1 MGALLLYILKSTI
14 CLILFYLGFK
24 ALLSNDT
31 FFRFNRWVLL
41 GGIGICM
48 LLPVIKIQTSEPLLI
63 QQPIIH
69 LEKMI
74 AGEETV
80 AIHLP
85 DNNSG
90 VDITPVTGP
99 ARMIDWGQIIALL
112 YWAGVVFCLM
122 TTLLS
127 FRKMFVLIR
136 SGRKLQQGRY
146 TLIIVPSCV
155 SPFSWGRYIILSE
168 EDYEKYP
175 DEILTHEMM
184 HLKSHH
190 SIDLLFMECI
200 LWLHWFNPAIWLLKR
215 ELKDIHEYQADK
227 GVLTLGI
234 DATKYQLL
242 LVKKAVGSSLYTLA
256 NSFNHSKIK
265 KRITMMLKG
274 KSNNWARLKL
284 LLLVPVGLI
293 VLNAF
298 ARPEVNRQLETLVQ
312 SKDKETPPEEQQD
325 MRRFFKM
332 ELEKYM
338 REKMG
343 ITTPSDEDKN
353 NFLEKET
360 NKQMLL
366 VNALGQIL
374 LNNKFTSYGDLP
386 EKLKH
391 IFETPSARAGKPVA
405 FYSMIDRG
413 VPSKAL
419 ANILSIVNRAFLKQQ
434 EKSGTSNV
442 PILFYEDNAHDKGQ
456 NGKKYWINPNY
467 VYFSFNGK
475 KLSIEEFILLKEQ
488 AVRGA
493 TNRSELN
500 DAKGEVI
507 EVIPYFKRKDGNV
520 VPNDAFY
527 FELAAKLDDSL
538 TMSSLDLHTEVQDDI
553 STDYPVLI
561 SYRTASFESGVYEAT
576 LSKKMEN
583 VKATAER
590 ISKGKEKVEELTVL
604 PANKDVPL
612 SYLEAVKQVLE
623 EKGLSC
629 VIKNKVPDGVK

>member
-41 GGIGICM
+41 VGIATCM
-48 LLPVIKIQTSEPLLI
+48 LLPAIKIQTSEPLLI

-80 AIHLP
+80 VTYLS
-85 DNNSG
+85 DNNPE
-90 VDITPVTGP
+90 VNMIPVVTP
-99 ARMIDWGQIIALL
+99 AKMIDWGQIIALL
-112 YWAGVVFCLM
+112 YWAGFIFCLM

-146 TLIIVPSCV
+146 TLILVPSCV

-168 EDYEKYP
+168 EDYEKHP

-227 GVLTLGI
+227 GVLTQGV

-242 LVKKAVGSSLYTLA
+242 LVKKAVGSSLYTIA

-325 MRRFFKM
+325 MKSFFKT
-332 ELEKYM
+332 ELDSYM
-338 REKMG
+338 KKVEPQ
-343 ITTPSDEDKN
+343 TAFEPDEIIAFMKKN
-353 NFLEKET
+353 TEPKDLFI
-360 NKQMLL
+360 
-366 VNALGQIL
+366 NAKGDVL
-374 LNNKFTSYGDLP
+374 LNNDFANYKEKEQFLGKLQDLFEKSKKPVSFYFLIDINTPEEATEAVLHLVKEAFDKRQKVVGADKAPFLLFEDARNNKNFPRKVSMAQSSKKGTVYIIQNKKVVGVINGDVADYKLP
-386 EKLKH
+386 DFSKDMVT
-391 IFETPSARAGKPVA
+391 IQPAGKDVSSSRLNSVKDMIEKNGFSCQINTSVFKNGDALPPPPPPPSPDAYVA
-405 FYSMIDRG
+405 FNY
-413 VPSKAL
+413 K
-419 ANILSIVNRAFLKQQ
+419 
-434 EKSGTSNV
+434 
-442 PILFYEDNAHDKGQ
+442 
-456 NGKKYWINPNY
+456 NG
-467 VYFSFNGK
+467 G
-475 KLSIEEFILLKEQ
+475 KEQ
-488 AVRGA
+488 GLIVYERYLKN
-493 TNRSELN
+493 TNEI
-500 DAKGEVI
+500 D
-507 EVIPYFKRKDGNV
+507 KRFNSIY
-520 VPNDAFY
+520 N
-527 FELAAKLDDSL
+527 
-538 TMSSLDLHTEVQDDI
+538 DDI
-553 STDYPVLI
+553 SSVTI
-561 SYRTASFESGVYEAT
+561 TVY
-576 LSKKMEN
+576 KK
-583 VKATAER
+583 A
-590 ISKGKEKVEELTVL
+590 
-604 PANKDVPL
+604 
-612 SYLEAVKQVLE
+612 
-623 EKGLSC
+623 
-629 VIKNKVPDGVK
+629 PDGMLDGVEKYLKDKIKYDVEYIVKRE

>member
-41 GGIGICM
+41 VGIATCM
-48 LLPVIKIQTSEPLLI
+48 LLPAIKIQTSEPLLI

-80 AIHLP
+80 VTYLS
-85 DNNSG
+85 DNNPE
-90 VDITPVTGP
+90 VDMIPVVTP
-99 ARMIDWGQIIALL
+99 AKMIDWGQIIALL
-112 YWAGVVFCLM
+112 YWAGFIFCLM

-146 TLIIVPSCV
+146 TLILVPSCV

-168 EDYEKYP
+168 EDYEKHP

-227 GVLTLGI
+227 GVLTQGV

-256 NSFNHSKIK
+256 NSFNHSKLK

-325 MRRFFKM
+325 MKSFFKT
-332 ELEKYM
+332 ELDSYM
-338 REKMG
+338 KKVE
-343 ITTPSDEDKN
+343 PQAAFEPDEIIAFMKKN
-353 NFLEKET
+353 TEPKDLFI
-360 NKQMLL
+360 
-366 VNALGQIL
+366 NAKGDVL
-374 LNNKFTSYGDLP
+374 LNNDFANYKEKEQFLGKLQDLF
-386 EKLKH
+386 EKSK
-391 IFETPSARAGKPVA
+391 KPV
-405 FYSMIDRG
+405 S
-413 VPSKAL
+413 
-419 ANILSIVNRAFLKQQ
+419 
-434 EKSGTSNV
+434 
-442 PILFYEDNAHDKGQ
+442 
-456 NGKKYWINPNY
+456 
-467 VYFSFNGK
+467 
-475 KLSIEEFILLKEQ
+475 
-488 AVRGA
+488 
-493 TNRSELN
+493 
-500 DAKGEVI
+500 
-507 EVIPYFKRKDGNV
+507 
-520 VPNDAFY
+520 FY
-527 FELAAKLDDSL
+527 FLIDINTPEEATEAVLHLVKEAFDKRQKVVGADKAPFLLFEDARNNKNFPGKGREKKQDVAYYTVDGKQVSPKAYEELKKNFKQIKPRKSDLVDIKGKVVEIHTYMKLEDGSTIPSPALYAEISEDDG
-538 TMSSLDLHTEVQDDI
+538 TA
-553 STDYPVLI
+553 YPVLI

-590 ISKGKEKVEELTVL
+590 ISKEKEKVEELTVL

-623 EKGLSC
+623 GKGLSC
-629 VIKNKVPDGVK
+629 TIKNKVPDGIK

>member
-41 GGIGICM
+41 VGIATCM
-48 LLPVIKIQTSEPLLI
+48 LLPAIKIQTSEPLLI

-74 AGEETV
+74 VGEETV
-80 AIHLP
+80 VTYLS
-85 DNNSG
+85 DNTPE
-90 VDITPVTGP
+90 VDRTPVVTP
-99 ARMIDWGQIIALL
+99 AKMIDWGQIIALL
-112 YWAGVVFCLM
+112 YWAGFIFCLL

-155 SPFSWGRYIILSE
+155 SPFSWGRYIIISE

-227 GVLTLGI
+227 GVLTQGV

-274 KSNNWARLKL
+274 KSNNWAQLKL

-298 ARPEVNRQLETLVQ
+298 ARPEINRQLETLVQ

-325 MRRFFKM
+325 MKSFFKT
-332 ELEKYM
+332 ELDSYM
-338 REKMG
+338 KKVEPQ
-343 ITTPSDEDKN
+343 TAFEPDEIIAFMKKN
-353 NFLEKET
+353 TEPKDLFI
-360 NKQMLL
+360 
-366 VNALGQIL
+366 NAKGDVL
-374 LNNKFTSYGDLP
+374 LNNDFANYKEKEQFLGKLQDLF
-386 EKLKH
+386 EKSK
-391 IFETPSARAGKPVA
+391 KPVSFYFLIDINTPEEATEAVLHLVKEA
-405 FYSMIDRG
+405 FDKRQKVVG
-413 VPSKAL
+413 ADKAP
-419 ANILSIVNRAFLKQQ
+419 FLLFEDARNNKNFPGKGQ
-434 EKSGTSNV
+434 EKKQDVAYYTVDGKQVS
-442 PILFYEDNAHDKGQ
+442 LKAYEELKKNFKQIKPRKSDLVDIKG
-456 NGKKYWINPNY
+456 KVVEIHTYM
-467 VYFSFNGK
+467 
-475 KLSIEEFILLKEQ
+475 KLEDGSTIPSPALYAEI
-488 AVRGA
+488 
-493 TNRSELN
+493 SE
-500 DAKGEVI
+500 
-507 EVIPYFKRKDGNV
+507 
-520 VPNDAFY
+520 
-527 FELAAKLDDSL
+527 DDS
-538 TMSSLDLHTEVQDDI
+538 TA
-553 STDYPVLI
+553 YPVLI

-623 EKGLSC
+623 GKGLSC
-629 VIKNKVPDGVK
+629 TIKNKVPDGIK

>member
-41 GGIGICM
+41 VGIATCI
-48 LLPVIKIQTSEPLLI
+48 LLPAIKIQTSEPLLI

-80 AIHLP
+80 VTYLS
-85 DNNSG
+85 DNTPE
-90 VDITPVTGP
+90 VDRTPVVTP
-99 ARMIDWGQIIALL
+99 AKMIDWGQIIALL
-112 YWAGVVFCLM
+112 YWVGFIFCLM

-146 TLIIVPSCV
+146 TLILVPSCV

-227 GVLTLGI
+227 GVLTQGV

-325 MRRFFKM
+325 IKSFFKT
-332 ELEKYM
+332 ELDSYM
-338 REKMG
+338 KKVEPQ
-343 ITTPSDEDKN
+343 TAFEPDEIIAFMKKN
-353 NFLEKET
+353 TEPKDLFI
-360 NKQMLL
+360 
-366 VNALGQIL
+366 NAKGDVL
-374 LNNKFTSYGDLP
+374 LNNDFANYKEKEQFLGKLQDLFEKSKKPVSFYFLIDINTPEEATEAVLHLVKEAFDKRQKVVGADKAPFLLFEDARNNKNFPGKVSMAQSSKKGTVYIIQNKKVVGVINGDVADYKLP
-386 EKLKH
+386 DFSKDMVT
-391 IFETPSARAGKPVA
+391 IQPAGKDVSSSRLNSVKDMIEKNGFSCQINTSVFKNGDALPPPPPPSPDAYVA
-405 FYSMIDRG
+405 FNY
-413 VPSKAL
+413 K
-419 ANILSIVNRAFLKQQ
+419 
-434 EKSGTSNV
+434 
-442 PILFYEDNAHDKGQ
+442 
-456 NGKKYWINPNY
+456 NG
-467 VYFSFNGK
+467 G
-475 KLSIEEFILLKEQ
+475 KEQ
-488 AVRGA
+488 GLIVYERYLKN
-493 TNRSELN
+493 TNEI
-500 DAKGEVI
+500 D
-507 EVIPYFKRKDGNV
+507 KRFNSIY
-520 VPNDAFY
+520 N
-527 FELAAKLDDSL
+527 
-538 TMSSLDLHTEVQDDI
+538 DDI
-553 STDYPVLI
+553 SSVTI
-561 SYRTASFESGVYEAT
+561 TVY
-576 LSKKMEN
+576 KK
-583 VKATAER
+583 A
-590 ISKGKEKVEELTVL
+590 
-604 PANKDVPL
+604 
-612 SYLEAVKQVLE
+612 
-623 EKGLSC
+623 
-629 VIKNKVPDGVK
+629 PDGMLDGVEKYLKDKIKYDVEYIVKRE

>member
-41 GGIGICM
+41 VGIATCM
-48 LLPVIKIQTSEPLLI
+48 LLPAIKIQTSEPLLI

-80 AIHLP
+80 VTYLS
-85 DNNSG
+85 DNNPE
-90 VDITPVTGP
+90 VDMTPVVTP
-99 ARMIDWGQIIALL
+99 AKMIDWGQIIALL
-112 YWAGVVFCLM
+112 YWAGFIFCLM

-127 FRKMFVLIR
+127 FRKMFVLIW

-146 TLIIVPSCV
+146 TLILVPSCV

-168 EDYEKYP
+168 EDYEKHP

-184 HLKSHH
+184 HLKSNH

-227 GVLTLGI
+227 GVLTQGV

-256 NSFNHSKIK
+256 NSFNRSKIK

-325 MRRFFKM
+325 MKSFFKT
-332 ELEKYM
+332 ELDSYM
-338 REKMG
+338 KKVEPQ
-343 ITTPSDEDKN
+343 TAFEPDEIIAFMKKN
-353 NFLEKET
+353 TEPKDLFI
-360 NKQMLL
+360 
-366 VNALGQIL
+366 NAKGDVL
-374 LNNKFTSYGDLP
+374 LNNDFANYKEKEQFLGKLQDLF
-386 EKLKH
+386 EKSK
-391 IFETPSARAGKPVA
+391 KPV
-405 FYSMIDRG
+405 S
-413 VPSKAL
+413 
-419 ANILSIVNRAFLKQQ
+419 
-434 EKSGTSNV
+434 
-442 PILFYEDNAHDKGQ
+442 
-456 NGKKYWINPNY
+456 
-467 VYFSFNGK
+467 
-475 KLSIEEFILLKEQ
+475 
-488 AVRGA
+488 
-493 TNRSELN
+493 
-500 DAKGEVI
+500 
-507 EVIPYFKRKDGNV
+507 
-520 VPNDAFY
+520 FY
-527 FELAAKLDDSL
+527 FLIDINTPEEATEAVLHLVKEAFDKRQKVVGADKAPFLLFEDARNNKNFPGKGREKKQDVAYYTVDGKQVSPKAYEELKKNFKQIKPRKSDLVDIKGKVVEIHTYMKLEDGSTIPSPALYAEISEDDG
-538 TMSSLDLHTEVQDDI
+538 TA
-553 STDYPVLI
+553 YPVLI

-590 ISKGKEKVEELTVL
+590 ISKEKEKVEVLTVL

-623 EKGLSC
+623 GKGLSC
-629 VIKNKVPDGVK
+629 TIKNKVPDGIK

>member
-41 GGIGICM
+41 VGIATCM
-48 LLPVIKIQTSEPLLI
+48 LLPAIKIQTSEPLLI

-80 AIHLP
+80 VTYLS
-85 DNNSG
+85 DNNPE
-90 VDITPVTGP
+90 VDMIPVVTP
-99 ARMIDWGQIIALL
+99 AKMIDWGQIIALL
-112 YWAGVVFCLM
+112 YWAGFIFCLM

-136 SGRKLQQGRY
+136 SGRKLQQGR
-146 TLIIVPSCV
+146 LVPSCV

-168 EDYEKYP
+168 EDYEKHP

-227 GVLTLGI
+227 GVLTQGV

-325 MRRFFKM
+325 MKSFFKT
-332 ELEKYM
+332 ELDSYM
-338 REKMG
+338 KKVEPQ
-343 ITTPSDEDKN
+343 TAFEPDEIIAFMKKN
-353 NFLEKET
+353 TEPKDLFI
-360 NKQMLL
+360 
-366 VNALGQIL
+366 NAKGDVL
-374 LNNKFTSYGDLP
+374 LNNDFANYKEKEQFLGKLQDLF
-386 EKLKH
+386 EKSK
-391 IFETPSARAGKPVA
+391 KPV
-405 FYSMIDRG
+405 S
-413 VPSKAL
+413 
-419 ANILSIVNRAFLKQQ
+419 
-434 EKSGTSNV
+434 
-442 PILFYEDNAHDKGQ
+442 
-456 NGKKYWINPNY
+456 
-467 VYFSFNGK
+467 
-475 KLSIEEFILLKEQ
+475 
-488 AVRGA
+488 
-493 TNRSELN
+493 
-500 DAKGEVI
+500 
-507 EVIPYFKRKDGNV
+507 
-520 VPNDAFY
+520 FY
-527 FELAAKLDDSL
+527 FLIDINTPEEATEAVLHLVKEAFDKRQKVVGADKAPFLLFEDARNNKNFPGKGREKKQDVAYYTVDGKQVSPKAYEELKKNFKQIKPRKSDLVDIKGKVVEIHTYMKLEDGSTIPSPALYAEISEDDG
-538 TMSSLDLHTEVQDDI
+538 TA
-553 STDYPVLI
+553 YPVLI

-590 ISKGKEKVEELTVL
+590 ISKEKEKVEELTVL

-623 EKGLSC
+623 GKGLSC
-629 VIKNKVPDGVK
+629 TIKNKVPDGIK

>member
-41 GGIGICM
+41 VGIATCM
-48 LLPVIKIQTSEPLLI
+48 LLPAIKIQTSEPLLI

-80 AIHLP
+80 VTYLS
-85 DNNSG
+85 DNNPE
-90 VDITPVTGP
+90 VDMIPVVTP
-99 ARMIDWGQIIALL
+99 AKMIDWGQIIALL
-112 YWAGVVFCLM
+112 YWAGFIFCLM

-146 TLIIVPSCV
+146 TLILVPSCV

-168 EDYEKYP
+168 EDYEKHP

-227 GVLTLGI
+227 GVLTQGV

-325 MRRFFKM
+325 MKSFFKM
-332 ELEKYM
+332 ELDSYM
-338 REKMG
+338 KKVEPQTRFE
-343 ITTPSDEDKN
+343 PDEIIAFMKKN
-353 NFLEKET
+353 TEPKDLFI
-360 NKQMLL
+360 
-366 VNALGQIL
+366 NAKGDVL
-374 LNNKFTSYGDLP
+374 LNNDFANYKEKEQFLGKLQDLF
-386 EKLKH
+386 EKSK
-391 IFETPSARAGKPVA
+391 KPV
-405 FYSMIDRG
+405 S
-413 VPSKAL
+413 
-419 ANILSIVNRAFLKQQ
+419 
-434 EKSGTSNV
+434 
-442 PILFYEDNAHDKGQ
+442 
-456 NGKKYWINPNY
+456 
-467 VYFSFNGK
+467 
-475 KLSIEEFILLKEQ
+475 
-488 AVRGA
+488 
-493 TNRSELN
+493 
-500 DAKGEVI
+500 
-507 EVIPYFKRKDGNV
+507 
-520 VPNDAFY
+520 FY
-527 FELAAKLDDSL
+527 FLIDINTPEEATEAVLHLVKEAFDKRQKVVGADKAPFLLFEDARNNKNFPGKGREKKQDVAYYTVDGKQVSPKAYEELKKNFKQIKPRKSDLVDIKGKVVEIHTYMKLEDGSTIPSPALYAEISEDDG
-538 TMSSLDLHTEVQDDI
+538 TA
-553 STDYPVLI
+553 YPVLI

-590 ISKGKEKVEELTVL
+590 ISKEKEKVEELTVL

-623 EKGLSC
+623 GKGLSC
-629 VIKNKVPDGVK
+629 TIKNKVPDGIK

>member
-41 GGIGICM
+41 VGIATCI
-48 LLPVIKIQTSEPLLI
+48 LLPAIKIQTSEPLLI

-80 AIHLP
+80 VTYLS
-85 DNNSG
+85 DNTPE
-90 VDITPVTGP
+90 VDRTPVVTP
-99 ARMIDWGQIIALL
+99 AKMIDWGQIIALL
-112 YWAGVVFCLM
+112 YWVGFIFCLM

-146 TLIIVPSCV
+146 TLILVPSCV

-227 GVLTLGI
+227 GVLTQGV

-325 MRRFFKM
+325 MKSFFKT
-332 ELEKYM
+332 ELDSYM
-338 REKMG
+338 KKVEPQ
-343 ITTPSDEDKN
+343 TAFEPDEIIAFMKKN
-353 NFLEKET
+353 TEPKDLFI
-360 NKQMLL
+360 
-366 VNALGQIL
+366 NAKGDVL
-374 LNNKFTSYGDLP
+374 LNNDFANYKEKEQFLGKLQDLFEKSKKPVSFYFLIDINTPEEATEAVLHLVKEAFDKRQKVVGADKAPFLLFEDARNNKNFPGKVSMAQSSKKGTVYIIQNKKVVGVINGDVADYKLP
-386 EKLKH
+386 DFSKDMVT
-391 IFETPSARAGKPVA
+391 IQPAGKDVSSSRLNSVKDMIEKNGFSCQINTSVFKNGDALPPPPPPSPDAYVA
-405 FYSMIDRG
+405 FNY
-413 VPSKAL
+413 K
-419 ANILSIVNRAFLKQQ
+419 
-434 EKSGTSNV
+434 
-442 PILFYEDNAHDKGQ
+442 
-456 NGKKYWINPNY
+456 NG
-467 VYFSFNGK
+467 G
-475 KLSIEEFILLKEQ
+475 KEQ
-488 AVRGA
+488 GLIVYERYLKN
-493 TNRSELN
+493 TNEI
-500 DAKGEVI
+500 D
-507 EVIPYFKRKDGNV
+507 KRFNSIY
-520 VPNDAFY
+520 N
-527 FELAAKLDDSL
+527 
-538 TMSSLDLHTEVQDDI
+538 DDI
-553 STDYPVLI
+553 SSVTI
-561 SYRTASFESGVYEAT
+561 TVY
-576 LSKKMEN
+576 KK
-583 VKATAER
+583 A
-590 ISKGKEKVEELTVL
+590 
-604 PANKDVPL
+604 
-612 SYLEAVKQVLE
+612 
-623 EKGLSC
+623 
-629 VIKNKVPDGVK
+629 PDGMLDGVEKYLKDKIKYDVEYIVKRE

>member
-41 GGIGICM
+41 VGIATCM
-48 LLPVIKIQTSEPLLI
+48 LLPAIKIQTSEPLLI

-80 AIHLP
+80 VTYLS
-85 DNNSG
+85 DNNPE
-90 VDITPVTGP
+90 VNMIPVVTP
-99 ARMIDWGQIIALL
+99 AKMIDWGQIIALL
-112 YWAGVVFCLM
+112 YWAGFIFCLM

-146 TLIIVPSCV
+146 TLILVPSCV

-168 EDYEKYP
+168 EDYEKHP

-227 GVLTLGI
+227 GVLTQGV

-325 MRRFFKM
+325 MKSFFKT
-332 ELEKYM
+332 ELDSYM
-338 REKMG
+338 KKVEPQ
-343 ITTPSDEDKN
+343 TAFEPDEIIAFMKKN
-353 NFLEKET
+353 TEPKDLFI
-360 NKQMLL
+360 
-366 VNALGQIL
+366 NAKGDVL
-374 LNNKFTSYGDLP
+374 LNNDFANYKEKEQFLGKLQDLFEKSKKPVSFYFLIDINTPEEATEAVLHLVKEAFDKRQKVVGADKAPFLLFEDARNNKNFPRKVSMAQSSKKGTVYIIQNKKVVGVINGDVADYKLP
-386 EKLKH
+386 DFSKDMVT
-391 IFETPSARAGKPVA
+391 IQPAGKDV
-405 FYSMIDRG
+405 SSSRLNSVKDMI
-413 VPSKAL
+413 
-419 ANILSIVNRAFLKQQ
+419 
-434 EKSGTSNV
+434 EKNGFSCQINTSV
-442 PILFYEDNAHDKGQ
+442 CLCRFQ
-456 NGKKYWINPNY
+456 
-467 VYFSFNGK
+467 
-475 KLSIEEFILLKEQ
+475 L
-488 AVRGA
+488 
-493 TNRSELN
+493 
-500 DAKGEVI
+500 
-507 EVIPYFKRKDGNV
+507 
-520 VPNDAFY
+520 
-527 FELAAKLDDSL
+527 
-538 TMSSLDLHTEVQDDI
+538 
-553 STDYPVLI
+553 
-561 SYRTASFESGVYEAT
+561 
-576 LSKKMEN
+576 
-583 VKATAER
+583 
-590 ISKGKEKVEELTVL
+590 
-604 PANKDVPL
+604 
-612 SYLEAVKQVLE
+612 
-623 EKGLSC
+623 
-629 VIKNKVPDGVK
+629 

>member
-41 GGIGICM
+41 VGIATCM
-48 LLPVIKIQTSEPLLI
+48 LLPAIKIQTSEPLLI

-80 AIHLP
+80 VTYLS
-85 DNNSG
+85 DNNPE
-90 VDITPVTGP
+90 VDRTPVATP
-99 ARMIDWGQIIALL
+99 AKMIDWGQIIALL
-112 YWAGVVFCLM
+112 YWAGFIFCLM

-146 TLIIVPSCV
+146 TLILVPSCV

-227 GVLTLGI
+227 GVLTQGI

-325 MRRFFKM
+325 MKSFFKT
-332 ELEKYM
+332 ELDSYM
-338 REKMG
+338 KKVEPQ
-343 ITTPSDEDKN
+343 TAFEPDEIIAFMKKN
-353 NFLEKET
+353 TEPKDLFI
-360 NKQMLL
+360 
-366 VNALGQIL
+366 NAKGDVL
-374 LNNKFTSYGDLP
+374 LNNDFANYKEKEQFLGKLQDLFEKSKKPVSFYFLIDINTPEEATEAVLHLVKEAFDKRQKVVGADKAPFLLFEDARNNKNFPRKVSMAQSSKKGTVYIIQNKKVVGVINGDVADYKLP
-386 EKLKH
+386 DFSKDMVT
-391 IFETPSARAGKPVA
+391 IQPAGKDV
-405 FYSMIDRG
+405 SSSRLNSVKDMIEKNGFSCQINTSVFKNGD
-413 VPSKAL
+413 AL
-419 ANILSIVNRAFLKQQ
+419 PPPPPPAPDVYVTFNYK
-434 EKSGTSNV
+434 
-442 PILFYEDNAHDKGQ
+442 
-456 NGKKYWINPNY
+456 NGKKEQGLI
-467 VYFSFNGK
+467 VYERYLKNTNEIDKRFN
-475 KLSIEEFILLKEQ
+475 SIY
-488 AVRGA
+488 
-493 TNRSELN
+493 N
-500 DAKGEVI
+500 
-507 EVIPYFKRKDGNV
+507 
-520 VPNDAFY
+520 
-527 FELAAKLDDSL
+527 
-538 TMSSLDLHTEVQDDI
+538 DDI
-553 STDYPVLI
+553 SSVTI
-561 SYRTASFESGVYEAT
+561 TIQ
-576 LSKKMEN
+576 KKAPGDMLER
-583 VKATAER
+583 VEKYLKER
-590 ISKGKEKVEELTVL
+590 IKYDVEYIAKRE
-604 PANKDVPL
+604 
-612 SYLEAVKQVLE
+612 
-623 EKGLSC
+623 
-629 VIKNKVPDGVK
+629 

>member
-41 GGIGICM
+41 VGIATCM
-48 LLPVIKIQTSEPLLI
+48 LLPAIKIQTSEPLLI

-80 AIHLP
+80 VTYLS
-85 DNNSG
+85 DNNPE
-90 VDITPVTGP
+90 VNMIPVVTP
-99 ARMIDWGQIIALL
+99 AKMIDWGQIIALL
-112 YWAGVVFCLM
+112 YWAGFIFCLM

-146 TLIIVPSCV
+146 TLILVPSCV

-168 EDYEKYP
+168 EDYEKHP

-227 GVLTLGI
+227 GVLTQGV

-325 MRRFFKM
+325 MKSFFKT
-332 ELEKYM
+332 ELDSYM
-338 REKMG
+338 KKVEPQ
-343 ITTPSDEDKN
+343 TAFEPDEIIAFMKKN
-353 NFLEKET
+353 TEPKDLFI
-360 NKQMLL
+360 
-366 VNALGQIL
+366 NAKGDVL
-374 LNNKFTSYGDLP
+374 LNNDFANYKEKEQFLGKLQDLFEKSKKPVSFYFLIDINTPEEATEAVLHLVKEAFDKRQKVVGADKAPFLLFEDARNNKNFPRKVSMAQSSKKGTVYIIQNKKVVGVINGDVADYKLP
-386 EKLKH
+386 DFSKDMVT
-391 IFETPSARAGKPVA
+391 IQPAGKDVSSSRLNSVKDMIEENGFSCQINTSVFKNGDALPPPPPPPSPDAYVA
-405 FYSMIDRG
+405 FNY
-413 VPSKAL
+413 K
-419 ANILSIVNRAFLKQQ
+419 
-434 EKSGTSNV
+434 
-442 PILFYEDNAHDKGQ
+442 
-456 NGKKYWINPNY
+456 NG
-467 VYFSFNGK
+467 G
-475 KLSIEEFILLKEQ
+475 KEQ
-488 AVRGA
+488 GLIVYERYLKN
-493 TNRSELN
+493 TNEI
-500 DAKGEVI
+500 D
-507 EVIPYFKRKDGNV
+507 KRFNSIY
-520 VPNDAFY
+520 N
-527 FELAAKLDDSL
+527 
-538 TMSSLDLHTEVQDDI
+538 DDI
-553 STDYPVLI
+553 SSVTI
-561 SYRTASFESGVYEAT
+561 TVY
-576 LSKKMEN
+576 KK
-583 VKATAER
+583 A
-590 ISKGKEKVEELTVL
+590 
-604 PANKDVPL
+604 
-612 SYLEAVKQVLE
+612 
-623 EKGLSC
+623 
-629 VIKNKVPDGVK
+629 PDGMLDGVEKYLKDKIKYDVEYIVKRE

>member
-41 GGIGICM
+41 VGIATCM
-48 LLPVIKIQTSEPLLI
+48 LLPAIKIQTSEPLLI

-80 AIHLP
+80 VTYLS
-85 DNNSG
+85 DNNPE
-90 VDITPVTGP
+90 VNMIPVVTP
-99 ARMIDWGQIIALL
+99 AKMIDWGQIVALL
-112 YWAGVVFCLM
+112 YWAGFIFCLM

-146 TLIIVPSCV
+146 TLILVPSCV

-168 EDYEKYP
+168 EDYEKHP

-227 GVLTLGI
+227 GVLTQGV

-325 MRRFFKM
+325 MKSFFKT
-332 ELEKYM
+332 ELDSYM
-338 REKMG
+338 KKVEPQ
-343 ITTPSDEDKN
+343 TAFEPDEIIAFMKKN
-353 NFLEKET
+353 TEPKDLFI
-360 NKQMLL
+360 
-366 VNALGQIL
+366 NAKGDVL
-374 LNNKFTSYGDLP
+374 LNNDFANYKEKEQFLGKLQDLFEKSKKPVSFYFLIDINTPEEATEAVLHLVKEAFDKRQKVVGADKAPFLLFEDARNNKNFPRKVSMAQSSKKGTVYIIQNKKVVGVINGDVADYKLP
-386 EKLKH
+386 DFSKDMVT
-391 IFETPSARAGKPVA
+391 IQPAGKDVSSSRLNSVKDMIEKNGFSCQINTSVFKNGDALPPPPPPPSPDAYVA
-405 FYSMIDRG
+405 FNY
-413 VPSKAL
+413 K
-419 ANILSIVNRAFLKQQ
+419 
-434 EKSGTSNV
+434 
-442 PILFYEDNAHDKGQ
+442 
-456 NGKKYWINPNY
+456 NG
-467 VYFSFNGK
+467 G
-475 KLSIEEFILLKEQ
+475 KEQ
-488 AVRGA
+488 GLIVYERYLKN
-493 TNRSELN
+493 TNEI
-500 DAKGEVI
+500 D
-507 EVIPYFKRKDGNV
+507 KRFNSIY
-520 VPNDAFY
+520 N
-527 FELAAKLDDSL
+527 
-538 TMSSLDLHTEVQDDI
+538 DDI
-553 STDYPVLI
+553 SSVTI
-561 SYRTASFESGVYEAT
+561 TVY
-576 LSKKMEN
+576 KK
-583 VKATAER
+583 A
-590 ISKGKEKVEELTVL
+590 
-604 PANKDVPL
+604 
-612 SYLEAVKQVLE
+612 
-623 EKGLSC
+623 
-629 VIKNKVPDGVK
+629 PDGMLDGVEKYLKDKIKYDVEYIVKRE

>member
-1 MGALLLYILKSTI
+1 
-14 CLILFYLGFK
+14 
-24 ALLSNDT
+24 
-31 FFRFNRWVLL
+31 
-41 GGIGICM
+41 M
-48 LLPVIKIQTSEPLLI
+48 LLPAIKIQTSEPLLI

-80 AIHLP
+80 VTYLS
-85 DNNSG
+85 DNNPE
-90 VDITPVTGP
+90 VNMIPVVTP
-99 ARMIDWGQIIALL
+99 AKMIDWGQIIALL
-112 YWAGVVFCLM
+112 YWAGFIFCLM

-146 TLIIVPSCV
+146 TLILVPSCV

-168 EDYEKYP
+168 EDYEKHP

-227 GVLTLGI
+227 GVLTQGV

-325 MRRFFKM
+325 MKSFFKT
-332 ELEKYM
+332 ELESYIKKVDPQT
-338 REKMG
+338 RFE
-343 ITTPSDEDKN
+343 PDEIIAFMKKN
-353 NFLEKET
+353 TEPKDLFI
-360 NKQMLL
+360 
-366 VNALGQIL
+366 NAKGDVL
-374 LNNKFTSYGDLP
+374 LNNDFANYKEKEQFLGKLQDLFEKSKKPVSFYFLIDINTPEEATEAVLHLVKEAFDKRQKVVGADKAPFLLFEDARNNKNFPGKVSMAQSSKKGTVYIIQNKKVVGVINGDVADYKLP
-386 EKLKH
+386 DFSKDMVT
-391 IFETPSARAGKPVA
+391 IQPAGKDVSSSRLNSVKDMIEKNGFSCQINTSVFKNGDALPPPPPPPSPDAYVA
-405 FYSMIDRG
+405 FNY
-413 VPSKAL
+413 K
-419 ANILSIVNRAFLKQQ
+419 
-434 EKSGTSNV
+434 
-442 PILFYEDNAHDKGQ
+442 
-456 NGKKYWINPNY
+456 NG
-467 VYFSFNGK
+467 G
-475 KLSIEEFILLKEQ
+475 KEQ
-488 AVRGA
+488 GLIVYERYLKN
-493 TNRSELN
+493 TNEI
-500 DAKGEVI
+500 D
-507 EVIPYFKRKDGNV
+507 KRFNSIY
-520 VPNDAFY
+520 N
-527 FELAAKLDDSL
+527 
-538 TMSSLDLHTEVQDDI
+538 DDI
-553 STDYPVLI
+553 SSVTI
-561 SYRTASFESGVYEAT
+561 TVY
-576 LSKKMEN
+576 KK
-583 VKATAER
+583 A
-590 ISKGKEKVEELTVL
+590 
-604 PANKDVPL
+604 
-612 SYLEAVKQVLE
+612 
-623 EKGLSC
+623 
-629 VIKNKVPDGVK
+629 PDGMLDGVEKYLKDKIKYDVEYIVKRE

>member
-325 MRRFFKM
+325 MKSFFKT
-332 ELEKYM
+332 ELDSYM
-338 REKMG
+338 KKVEPQTRFE
-343 ITTPSDEDKN
+343 PDEIIAFMKKN
-353 NFLEKET
+353 TEPKDLFI
-360 NKQMLL
+360 
-366 VNALGQIL
+366 NAKGDVL
-374 LNNKFTSYGDLP
+374 LNNDFANYKEKEQFLTKLQDLF
-386 EKLKH
+386 EKSK
-391 IFETPSARAGKPVA
+391 KPVSFYFLIDINTPEEAIEAVLHLVKEA
-405 FYSMIDRG
+405 FDKRQKVVG
-413 VPSKAL
+413 VDKAP
-419 ANILSIVNRAFLKQQ
+419 FLLFEDARNNKNFPGKEQ
-434 EKSGTSNV
+434 EKKQDVAYYTVDGKQVSPKAYEELKKNFKQIKPRKSDLVDIKGKVVEIHTYMKLEDGSTI
-442 PILFYEDNAHDKGQ
+442 PSPALYAEILE
-456 NGKKYWINPNY
+456 
-467 VYFSFNGK
+467 
-475 KLSIEEFILLKEQ
+475 
-488 AVRGA
+488 
-493 TNRSELN
+493 
-500 DAKGEVI
+500 
-507 EVIPYFKRKDGNV
+507 
-520 VPNDAFY
+520 
-527 FELAAKLDDSL
+527 DDS
-538 TMSSLDLHTEVQDDI
+538 TA
-553 STDYPVLI
+553 YPVLI

>member
-41 GGIGICM
+41 VGIATCI
-48 LLPVIKIQTSEPLLI
+48 LLPAIKIQTSEPLLI

-80 AIHLP
+80 VTYLS
-85 DNNSG
+85 DNTPE
-90 VDITPVTGP
+90 VDRTPVVTP
-99 ARMIDWGQIIALL
+99 AKMIDWGQIIALL
-112 YWAGVVFCLM
+112 YWVGFIFCLM

-146 TLIIVPSCV
+146 TLILVPSCV

-168 EDYEKYP
+168 EDYEKHP

-227 GVLTLGI
+227 GVLTQGV

-325 MRRFFKM
+325 MKSFFKT
-332 ELEKYM
+332 ELDSYM
-338 REKMG
+338 KKVEPQ
-343 ITTPSDEDKN
+343 TAFEPDEIIAFMKKN
-353 NFLEKET
+353 TEPKDLFI
-360 NKQMLL
+360 
-366 VNALGQIL
+366 NAKGDVL
-374 LNNKFTSYGDLP
+374 LNNDFANYKEKEQFLGKLQDLFEKSKKPVSFYFLIDINTPEEATEAVLHLVKEAFDKRQKVVGADKAPFLLFEDARNNKNFPGKVNMAQSSKKGTVCIIQNKKVVGVINGDVADYKLP
-386 EKLKH
+386 DFSKDMVT
-391 IFETPSARAGKPVA
+391 IQPAGKDVSSSRLNSVKDMIEKNGFSCQINTSVFKNGDALPPPPPPSPDAYVA
-405 FYSMIDRG
+405 FNY
-413 VPSKAL
+413 K
-419 ANILSIVNRAFLKQQ
+419 
-434 EKSGTSNV
+434 
-442 PILFYEDNAHDKGQ
+442 
-456 NGKKYWINPNY
+456 NG
-467 VYFSFNGK
+467 G
-475 KLSIEEFILLKEQ
+475 KEQ
-488 AVRGA
+488 GLIVYERYLKN
-493 TNRSELN
+493 TNEI
-500 DAKGEVI
+500 D
-507 EVIPYFKRKDGNV
+507 KRFNSIY
-520 VPNDAFY
+520 N
-527 FELAAKLDDSL
+527 
-538 TMSSLDLHTEVQDDI
+538 DDI
-553 STDYPVLI
+553 SSVTI
-561 SYRTASFESGVYEAT
+561 TVY
-576 LSKKMEN
+576 KK
-583 VKATAER
+583 A
-590 ISKGKEKVEELTVL
+590 
-604 PANKDVPL
+604 
-612 SYLEAVKQVLE
+612 
-623 EKGLSC
+623 
-629 VIKNKVPDGVK
+629 PDGMLDGVEKYLKDKIKYDVEYIVKRE

>member
-41 GGIGICM
+41 VGIATCI
-48 LLPVIKIQTSEPLLI
+48 LLPAIKIQTSEPLLI

-80 AIHLP
+80 VTYLS
-85 DNNSG
+85 DNTPE
-90 VDITPVTGP
+90 VDRTPVVTP
-99 ARMIDWGQIIALL
+99 AKMIDWGQIIALL
-112 YWAGVVFCLM
+112 YWAGFIFCLM

-146 TLIIVPSCV
+146 TLILVPSCV

-168 EDYEKYP
+168 EDYEKHP

-227 GVLTLGI
+227 GVLTQGV

-325 MRRFFKM
+325 MKSFFKT
-332 ELEKYM
+332 ELESYIKKVDPQT
-338 REKMG
+338 RFE
-343 ITTPSDEDKN
+343 PDEIIAFMKKN
-353 NFLEKET
+353 TEPKDLFI
-360 NKQMLL
+360 
-366 VNALGQIL
+366 NAKGDVL
-374 LNNKFTSYGDLP
+374 LNNDFANYKEKEQFLTKLQDLFEKSKKPVSFYFLIDINTPEEATEAVLHLVKEAFDKRQKVVGADKAPFLLFEDARNNKNFPGKVSMAQSSKKGTVYIIQNKKVVGVINGDVADYKLP
-386 EKLKH
+386 DFSKDMVT
-391 IFETPSARAGKPVA
+391 IQPAGKDVSSSRLNSVKDMIEKNGFSCQINTSVFKNGDALPPPPPPSPDAYVA
-405 FYSMIDRG
+405 FNY
-413 VPSKAL
+413 K
-419 ANILSIVNRAFLKQQ
+419 
-434 EKSGTSNV
+434 
-442 PILFYEDNAHDKGQ
+442 
-456 NGKKYWINPNY
+456 NG
-467 VYFSFNGK
+467 G
-475 KLSIEEFILLKEQ
+475 KEQ
-488 AVRGA
+488 GLIVYERYLKN
-493 TNRSELN
+493 TNEI
-500 DAKGEVI
+500 D
-507 EVIPYFKRKDGNV
+507 KRFNSIY
-520 VPNDAFY
+520 N
-527 FELAAKLDDSL
+527 
-538 TMSSLDLHTEVQDDI
+538 DDI
-553 STDYPVLI
+553 SSVTI
-561 SYRTASFESGVYEAT
+561 TVY
-576 LSKKMEN
+576 KK
-583 VKATAER
+583 A
-590 ISKGKEKVEELTVL
+590 
-604 PANKDVPL
+604 
-612 SYLEAVKQVLE
+612 
-623 EKGLSC
+623 
-629 VIKNKVPDGVK
+629 PDGMLDGVEKYLKDKIKYDVEYIVKRE

>member
-41 GGIGICM
+41 VGIATCM
-48 LLPVIKIQTSEPLLI
+48 LLPAIKIQTSEPLLI

-80 AIHLP
+80 VTYLS
-85 DNNSG
+85 DNNPE
-90 VDITPVTGP
+90 VNMIPVVTP
-99 ARMIDWGQIIALL
+99 AKMIDWGQIIALL
-112 YWAGVVFCLM
+112 YWAGFIFCLM

-146 TLIIVPSCV
+146 TLILVPSCV

-227 GVLTLGI
+227 GVLTQGV

-298 ARPEVNRQLETLVQ
+298 ARPEVNRQLDTLVQ

-325 MRRFFKM
+325 MKSFFKT
-332 ELEKYM
+332 ELDSYM
-338 REKMG
+338 KKVEPQ
-343 ITTPSDEDKN
+343 TAFEPDEIIAFMKKN
-353 NFLEKET
+353 TEPKDLFI
-360 NKQMLL
+360 
-366 VNALGQIL
+366 NAKGDVL
-374 LNNKFTSYGDLP
+374 LNNDFANYKEKEQFLGKLQDLFEKSKKPVSFYFLIDINTPEEATEAVLHLVKEAFDKRQKVVGADKAPFLLFEDARNNKNFPGKVSMAQSSKKGTVCIIQNKKVVGVINGDVADYKLP
-386 EKLKH
+386 DFSKDMVT
-391 IFETPSARAGKPVA
+391 IQPAGKDVSSSRLNSVKDMIEKNGFSCQINTSVFKNGDALPPPPPPPSPDAYVA
-405 FYSMIDRG
+405 FNY
-413 VPSKAL
+413 K
-419 ANILSIVNRAFLKQQ
+419 
-434 EKSGTSNV
+434 
-442 PILFYEDNAHDKGQ
+442 
-456 NGKKYWINPNY
+456 NG
-467 VYFSFNGK
+467 G
-475 KLSIEEFILLKEQ
+475 KEQ
-488 AVRGA
+488 GLIVYERYLKN
-493 TNRSELN
+493 TNEI
-500 DAKGEVI
+500 D
-507 EVIPYFKRKDGNV
+507 KRFNSIY
-520 VPNDAFY
+520 N
-527 FELAAKLDDSL
+527 
-538 TMSSLDLHTEVQDDI
+538 DDI
-553 STDYPVLI
+553 SSVTI
-561 SYRTASFESGVYEAT
+561 TVY
-576 LSKKMEN
+576 KK
-583 VKATAER
+583 A
-590 ISKGKEKVEELTVL
+590 
-604 PANKDVPL
+604 
-612 SYLEAVKQVLE
+612 
-623 EKGLSC
+623 
-629 VIKNKVPDGVK
+629 PDGMLDGVEKYLKDKIKYDVEYIVKRE

>member
-41 GGIGICM
+41 VGIATCM
-48 LLPVIKIQTSEPLLI
+48 LLPAIKIQTSEPLLI

-80 AIHLP
+80 VTYLS
-85 DNNSG
+85 DNNPE
-90 VDITPVTGP
+90 VDMIPVVTP
-99 ARMIDWGQIIALL
+99 AKMIDWGQIIALL
-112 YWAGVVFCLM
+112 YWAGFIFCLM

-146 TLIIVPSCV
+146 TLILVPSCV

-168 EDYEKYP
+168 EDYEKHP

-227 GVLTLGI
+227 GVLTQGVN
-234 DATKYQLL
+234 ATKYQLL

-325 MRRFFKM
+325 MKSFFKT
-332 ELEKYM
+332 ELDSYM
-338 REKMG
+338 KKVEPQ
-343 ITTPSDEDKN
+343 TAFEPDEIIAFMKKN
-353 NFLEKET
+353 TEPKDLFI
-360 NKQMLL
+360 
-366 VNALGQIL
+366 NAKGDVL
-374 LNNKFTSYGDLP
+374 LNNDFANYKEKEQFLGKLQDLFEKSKKPVSFYFLIDINTPEEATEAVLHLVKEAFDKRQKVVGADKAPFLLFEDARNNKNFPRKVSMAQSSKKGTVYIIQNKKVVGVINGDVADYKLP
-386 EKLKH
+386 DFSKDMVT
-391 IFETPSARAGKPVA
+391 IQPAGKDVSSSRLNSVKDMIEKNGFSCQINTSVFKNGDALPPPPPPSPDAYVA
-405 FYSMIDRG
+405 FNY
-413 VPSKAL
+413 K
-419 ANILSIVNRAFLKQQ
+419 
-434 EKSGTSNV
+434 
-442 PILFYEDNAHDKGQ
+442 
-456 NGKKYWINPNY
+456 NG
-467 VYFSFNGK
+467 G
-475 KLSIEEFILLKEQ
+475 KEQ
-488 AVRGA
+488 GLIVYERYLKN
-493 TNRSELN
+493 TNEI
-500 DAKGEVI
+500 D
-507 EVIPYFKRKDGNV
+507 KRFNSIY
-520 VPNDAFY
+520 N
-527 FELAAKLDDSL
+527 
-538 TMSSLDLHTEVQDDI
+538 DDI
-553 STDYPVLI
+553 SSVTI
-561 SYRTASFESGVYEAT
+561 TVY
-576 LSKKMEN
+576 KK
-583 VKATAER
+583 A
-590 ISKGKEKVEELTVL
+590 
-604 PANKDVPL
+604 
-612 SYLEAVKQVLE
+612 
-623 EKGLSC
+623 
-629 VIKNKVPDGVK
+629 PDGMLDGVEKYLKDKIKYDVEYIVKRE

>member
-41 GGIGICM
+41 VGIATCM
-48 LLPVIKIQTSEPLLI
+48 LLPAIKIQTSEPLLI

-80 AIHLP
+80 VTYLS
-85 DNNSG
+85 DNNPE
-90 VDITPVTGP
+90 VDMIPVVTP
-99 ARMIDWGQIIALL
+99 AKMIDWGQIIALL
-112 YWAGVVFCLM
+112 YWAGFIFCLM

-146 TLIIVPSCV
+146 TLILVPSCV

-168 EDYEKYP
+168 EDYEKHP

-227 GVLTLGI
+227 GVLTQGV

-325 MRRFFKM
+325 MKSFFKT
-332 ELEKYM
+332 ELDSYM
-338 REKMG
+338 KKVEPQ
-343 ITTPSDEDKN
+343 TAFEPDEIIAFMKKN
-353 NFLEKET
+353 TEPKDLFI
-360 NKQMLL
+360 
-366 VNALGQIL
+366 NAKGDVL
-374 LNNKFTSYGDLP
+374 LNNDFANYKEKEQFLGKLQDLF
-386 EKLKH
+386 EKSK
-391 IFETPSARAGKPVA
+391 KPV
-405 FYSMIDRG
+405 S
-413 VPSKAL
+413 
-419 ANILSIVNRAFLKQQ
+419 
-434 EKSGTSNV
+434 
-442 PILFYEDNAHDKGQ
+442 
-456 NGKKYWINPNY
+456 
-467 VYFSFNGK
+467 
-475 KLSIEEFILLKEQ
+475 
-488 AVRGA
+488 
-493 TNRSELN
+493 
-500 DAKGEVI
+500 
-507 EVIPYFKRKDGNV
+507 
-520 VPNDAFY
+520 FY
-527 FELAAKLDDSL
+527 FLIDINTPEEATEAVLHLVKEAFDKRQKVVGADKAPFLLFEDARNNKNFPGKGREKKQDVAYYTVDGKQVSPKAYEELKKNFKQIKPRKSDLVDIKGKVVEIHIYMKLEDGSTIPSPALYAEISEDDG
-538 TMSSLDLHTEVQDDI
+538 TA
-553 STDYPVLI
+553 YPVLI

-623 EKGLSC
+623 GKGLSC
-629 VIKNKVPDGVK
+629 TIKNKVPDGIK

>member
-41 GGIGICM
+41 VGIATCM
-48 LLPVIKIQTSEPLLI
+48 LLPAIKIQTSEPLLI

-80 AIHLP
+80 VTYLS
-85 DNNSG
+85 DNNPE
-90 VDITPVTGP
+90 VNMIPVVTP
-99 ARMIDWGQIIALL
+99 AKMIDWGQIIALL
-112 YWAGVVFCLM
+112 YWAGFIFCLM

-146 TLIIVPSCV
+146 TLILVPSCV

-168 EDYEKYP
+168 EDYEKHP

-227 GVLTLGI
+227 GVLTQGVN
-234 DATKYQLL
+234 ATKYQLL

-325 MRRFFKM
+325 MKSFFKT
-332 ELEKYM
+332 ELDSYM
-338 REKMG
+338 KKVEPQ
-343 ITTPSDEDKN
+343 TAFEPDEIIAFMKKN
-353 NFLEKET
+353 TEPKDLFI
-360 NKQMLL
+360 
-366 VNALGQIL
+366 NAKGDVL
-374 LNNKFTSYGDLP
+374 LNNDFANYKEKEQFLGKLQDLFEKSKKPVSFYFLIDINTPEEATEAVLHLVKEAFDKRQKVVGADKAPFLLFEDARNNKNFPRKVSMAQSSKKGTVYIIQNKKVVGVINGDVADYKLP
-386 EKLKH
+386 DFSKDMVT
-391 IFETPSARAGKPVA
+391 IQPAGKDVSSSRLNSVKDMIEKNGFSCQINTSVFKNGDALPPPPPSPDAYVA
-405 FYSMIDRG
+405 FNY
-413 VPSKAL
+413 K
-419 ANILSIVNRAFLKQQ
+419 
-434 EKSGTSNV
+434 
-442 PILFYEDNAHDKGQ
+442 
-456 NGKKYWINPNY
+456 NG
-467 VYFSFNGK
+467 G
-475 KLSIEEFILLKEQ
+475 KEQ
-488 AVRGA
+488 GLIVYERYLKN
-493 TNRSELN
+493 TNEI
-500 DAKGEVI
+500 D
-507 EVIPYFKRKDGNV
+507 KRFNSIY
-520 VPNDAFY
+520 N
-527 FELAAKLDDSL
+527 
-538 TMSSLDLHTEVQDDI
+538 DDI
-553 STDYPVLI
+553 SSVTI
-561 SYRTASFESGVYEAT
+561 TVY
-576 LSKKMEN
+576 KK
-583 VKATAER
+583 A
-590 ISKGKEKVEELTVL
+590 
-604 PANKDVPL
+604 
-612 SYLEAVKQVLE
+612 
-623 EKGLSC
+623 
-629 VIKNKVPDGVK
+629 PDGMLDGVEKYLKDKIKYDVEYIVKRE

>member
-41 GGIGICM
+41 VGIATCM
-48 LLPVIKIQTSEPLLI
+48 LLPAIKIQTSEPLLI

-80 AIHLP
+80 VTYLS
-85 DNNSG
+85 DNNPE
-90 VDITPVTGP
+90 VDMTPVVTP
-99 ARMIDWGQIIALL
+99 AKMIDWGQIIALL
-112 YWAGVVFCLM
+112 YWAGFIFCLM

-127 FRKMFVLIR
+127 FRKMFVLIW

-146 TLIIVPSCV
+146 TLILVPSCV

-168 EDYEKYP
+168 EDYEKHP

-227 GVLTLGI
+227 GVLTQGV

-256 NSFNHSKIK
+256 NSFNRSKIK

-274 KSNNWARLKL
+274 KSNNWDRLKL

-325 MRRFFKM
+325 MKSFFKT
-332 ELEKYM
+332 ELDSYM
-338 REKMG
+338 KKVEPQ
-343 ITTPSDEDKN
+343 TAFEPDEIIAFMKKN
-353 NFLEKET
+353 TEPKDLFI
-360 NKQMLL
+360 
-366 VNALGQIL
+366 NAKGDVL
-374 LNNKFTSYGDLP
+374 LNNDFANYKEKEQFLGKLQDLF
-386 EKLKH
+386 EKSK
-391 IFETPSARAGKPVA
+391 KPV
-405 FYSMIDRG
+405 S
-413 VPSKAL
+413 
-419 ANILSIVNRAFLKQQ
+419 
-434 EKSGTSNV
+434 
-442 PILFYEDNAHDKGQ
+442 
-456 NGKKYWINPNY
+456 
-467 VYFSFNGK
+467 
-475 KLSIEEFILLKEQ
+475 
-488 AVRGA
+488 
-493 TNRSELN
+493 
-500 DAKGEVI
+500 
-507 EVIPYFKRKDGNV
+507 
-520 VPNDAFY
+520 FY
-527 FELAAKLDDSL
+527 FLIDINTPEEATEAVLHLVKEAFDKRQKVVGADKAPFLLFEDARNNKNFPGKGREKKQDVAYYTVDGKQVSPKAYEELKKNFKQIKPRKSDLVDIKGKVVEIHIYMKLEDGSTIPSPALYAEISEDDG
-538 TMSSLDLHTEVQDDI
+538 TA
-553 STDYPVLI
+553 YPVLI

-590 ISKGKEKVEELTVL
+590 ISKEKEKVEELTVL

-623 EKGLSC
+623 GKGLSC
-629 VIKNKVPDGVK
+629 TIKNKVPDGIK

>member
-41 GGIGICM
+41 VGIATCM
-48 LLPVIKIQTSEPLLI
+48 LLPAIKIQTSEPLLI

-80 AIHLP
+80 VTYLS
-85 DNNSG
+85 DNNPE
-90 VDITPVTGP
+90 VDMIPVVTP
-99 ARMIDWGQIIALL
+99 AKMIDWGQIIALL
-112 YWAGVVFCLM
+112 YWAGFIFCLM

-146 TLIIVPSCV
+146 TLILVPSCV

-168 EDYEKYP
+168 EDYEKHP

-227 GVLTLGI
+227 GVLTQGI

-325 MRRFFKM
+325 MKSFFKT
-332 ELEKYM
+332 ELESYIKKVDPQT
-338 REKMG
+338 RFE
-343 ITTPSDEDKN
+343 PDEIIAFMKKN
-353 NFLEKET
+353 TEPKDLFI
-360 NKQMLL
+360 
-366 VNALGQIL
+366 NAKGDVL
-374 LNNKFTSYGDLP
+374 LNNDFANYKEKEQFLGKLQDLFEKSKKPVSFYFLIDINTPEEATEAVLHLVKEAFDKRQKVVGADKAPFLLFEDARNNKNFPRKVSMAQSSKKGTVYIIQNKKVVGVINGDVADYKLP
-386 EKLKH
+386 DFSKDMVT
-391 IFETPSARAGKPVA
+391 IQPAGKDVSSSRLNSVKDMIEKNGFSCQINTSVFKNGDALPPPPPPPPPSPDAYVA
-405 FYSMIDRG
+405 FNY
-413 VPSKAL
+413 K
-419 ANILSIVNRAFLKQQ
+419 
-434 EKSGTSNV
+434 
-442 PILFYEDNAHDKGQ
+442 
-456 NGKKYWINPNY
+456 NG
-467 VYFSFNGK
+467 G
-475 KLSIEEFILLKEQ
+475 KEQ
-488 AVRGA
+488 GLIVYERYLKN
-493 TNRSELN
+493 TNEI
-500 DAKGEVI
+500 D
-507 EVIPYFKRKDGNV
+507 KRFNSIY
-520 VPNDAFY
+520 N
-527 FELAAKLDDSL
+527 
-538 TMSSLDLHTEVQDDI
+538 DDI
-553 STDYPVLI
+553 SSVTI
-561 SYRTASFESGVYEAT
+561 TVY
-576 LSKKMEN
+576 KK
-583 VKATAER
+583 A
-590 ISKGKEKVEELTVL
+590 
-604 PANKDVPL
+604 
-612 SYLEAVKQVLE
+612 
-623 EKGLSC
+623 
-629 VIKNKVPDGVK
+629 PDGMLDGVEKYLKDKIKYDVEYIVKRE

>member
-41 GGIGICM
+41 VGIATCM
-48 LLPVIKIQTSEPLLI
+48 LLPAIKIQTSEPLLI

-80 AIHLP
+80 VTYLS
-85 DNNSG
+85 DNNPE
-90 VDITPVTGP
+90 VDMIPVVTP
-99 ARMIDWGQIIALL
+99 AKMIDWGQIIALL
-112 YWAGVVFCLM
+112 YWAGFIFCLM

-146 TLIIVPSCV
+146 TLILVPSCV

-227 GVLTLGI
+227 GVLTQGV

-325 MRRFFKM
+325 MKSFFKM
-332 ELEKYM
+332 ELDSYM
-338 REKMG
+338 KKVEPQTRFE
-343 ITTPSDEDKN
+343 PDEIIAFMKKN
-353 NFLEKET
+353 TEPKDLFI
-360 NKQMLL
+360 
-366 VNALGQIL
+366 NAKGDVL
-374 LNNKFTSYGDLP
+374 LNNDFANYKEKEQFLGKLQDLFEKSKKPVSFYFLIDINTPEEATEAVLHLVKEAFDKRQKVVGADKAPFLLFEDARNNKNFPRKVSMAQSSKKGTVYIIQNKKVVGVINGDVADYKLP
-386 EKLKH
+386 DFSKDMVT
-391 IFETPSARAGKPVA
+391 IQPAGKDVSSSRLNSVKDMIEKNGFSCQINTSVFKNGDALPPPPPPSPDAYVA
-405 FYSMIDRG
+405 FNY
-413 VPSKAL
+413 K
-419 ANILSIVNRAFLKQQ
+419 
-434 EKSGTSNV
+434 
-442 PILFYEDNAHDKGQ
+442 
-456 NGKKYWINPNY
+456 NG
-467 VYFSFNGK
+467 G
-475 KLSIEEFILLKEQ
+475 KEQ
-488 AVRGA
+488 GLIVYERYLKN
-493 TNRSELN
+493 TNEI
-500 DAKGEVI
+500 D
-507 EVIPYFKRKDGNV
+507 KRFNSIY
-520 VPNDAFY
+520 N
-527 FELAAKLDDSL
+527 
-538 TMSSLDLHTEVQDDI
+538 DDI
-553 STDYPVLI
+553 SSVTI
-561 SYRTASFESGVYEAT
+561 TVY
-576 LSKKMEN
+576 KK
-583 VKATAER
+583 A
-590 ISKGKEKVEELTVL
+590 
-604 PANKDVPL
+604 
-612 SYLEAVKQVLE
+612 
-623 EKGLSC
+623 
-629 VIKNKVPDGVK
+629 PDGMLDGVEKYLKDKIKYDVEYIVKRE

>member
-41 GGIGICM
+41 VGIATCM
-48 LLPVIKIQTSEPLLI
+48 LLPAIKIQTSEPLLI

-80 AIHLP
+80 VTYLS
-85 DNNSG
+85 DNNPE
-90 VDITPVTGP
+90 VDMTPVVTP
-99 ARMIDWGQIIALL
+99 AKMIDWGQIIALL
-112 YWAGVVFCLM
+112 YWAGFIFCLM

-127 FRKMFVLIR
+127 FRKMFVLIW

-146 TLIIVPSCV
+146 TLILVPSCV

-168 EDYEKYP
+168 EDYEKHP

-227 GVLTLGI
+227 GVLTQGV

-256 NSFNHSKIK
+256 NSFNRSKIK

-325 MRRFFKM
+325 MKSFFKT
-332 ELEKYM
+332 ELDSYM
-338 REKMG
+338 KKVEPQ
-343 ITTPSDEDKN
+343 TAFEPDEIIAFMKKN
-353 NFLEKET
+353 TEPKDLFI
-360 NKQMLL
+360 
-366 VNALGQIL
+366 NAKGDVL
-374 LNNKFTSYGDLP
+374 LNNDFANYKEKEQFLGKLQDLF
-386 EKLKH
+386 EKSK
-391 IFETPSARAGKPVA
+391 KPV
-405 FYSMIDRG
+405 S
-413 VPSKAL
+413 
-419 ANILSIVNRAFLKQQ
+419 
-434 EKSGTSNV
+434 
-442 PILFYEDNAHDKGQ
+442 
-456 NGKKYWINPNY
+456 
-467 VYFSFNGK
+467 
-475 KLSIEEFILLKEQ
+475 
-488 AVRGA
+488 
-493 TNRSELN
+493 
-500 DAKGEVI
+500 
-507 EVIPYFKRKDGNV
+507 
-520 VPNDAFY
+520 FY
-527 FELAAKLDDSL
+527 FLIDINTPEEATEAVLHLVKEAFDKRQKVVGADKAPFLLFEDARNNKNFPGKGREKKQDVAYYTVDGKQVSPKAYEELKKNFKQIKPRKSDLVDIKGKVVEIHTYMKLEDGSTIPSPALYAEISEDDG
-538 TMSSLDLHTEVQDDI
+538 TA
-553 STDYPVLI
+553 YPVLI

-590 ISKGKEKVEELTVL
+590 ISKEKEKVEVLTVL

-623 EKGLSC
+623 GKGLSC
-629 VIKNKVPDGVK
+629 TIKNKVPDGIK

>member
-41 GGIGICM
+41 VGIATCM
-48 LLPVIKIQTSEPLLI
+48 LLPAIKIQTSEPLLI

-80 AIHLP
+80 VTYLS
-85 DNNSG
+85 DNNPE
-90 VDITPVTGP
+90 VNMIPVVTPSK
-99 ARMIDWGQIIALL
+99 MIDWGQIIALL
-112 YWAGVVFCLM
+112 YWAGFIFCLM

-146 TLIIVPSCV
+146 TLILVPSCV

-168 EDYEKYP
+168 EDYEKHP

-227 GVLTLGI
+227 GVLTQGV

-325 MRRFFKM
+325 MKSFFKT
-332 ELEKYM
+332 ELDSYM
-338 REKMG
+338 KKVEPQ
-343 ITTPSDEDKN
+343 TAFEPDEIIAFMKKN
-353 NFLEKET
+353 TEPKDLFI
-360 NKQMLL
+360 
-366 VNALGQIL
+366 NAKGDVL
-374 LNNKFTSYGDLP
+374 LNNDFANYKEKEQFLGKLQDLFEKSKKPVSFYFLIDINTPEEATEAVLHLVKEAFDKRQKVVGADKAPFLLFEDARNNKNFPRKVSMAQSSKKGTVYIIQNKKVVGVINGDVADYKLP
-386 EKLKH
+386 DFSKDMVT
-391 IFETPSARAGKPVA
+391 IQPAGKDVSSSRLNSVKDMIEKNGFSCQINTSVFKNGDALPPPPPPPSPDAYVA
-405 FYSMIDRG
+405 FNY
-413 VPSKAL
+413 K
-419 ANILSIVNRAFLKQQ
+419 
-434 EKSGTSNV
+434 
-442 PILFYEDNAHDKGQ
+442 
-456 NGKKYWINPNY
+456 NG
-467 VYFSFNGK
+467 G
-475 KLSIEEFILLKEQ
+475 KEQ
-488 AVRGA
+488 GLIVYERYLKN
-493 TNRSELN
+493 TNEI
-500 DAKGEVI
+500 D
-507 EVIPYFKRKDGNV
+507 KRFNSIY
-520 VPNDAFY
+520 N
-527 FELAAKLDDSL
+527 
-538 TMSSLDLHTEVQDDI
+538 DDI
-553 STDYPVLI
+553 SSVTI
-561 SYRTASFESGVYEAT
+561 TVY
-576 LSKKMEN
+576 KK
-583 VKATAER
+583 A
-590 ISKGKEKVEELTVL
+590 
-604 PANKDVPL
+604 
-612 SYLEAVKQVLE
+612 
-623 EKGLSC
+623 
-629 VIKNKVPDGVK
+629 PDGMLDGVEKYLKDKIKYDVEYIVKRE

>member
-41 GGIGICM
+41 VGIATCM
-48 LLPVIKIQTSEPLLI
+48 LLPAIKIQTSEPLLI

-80 AIHLP
+80 VTYLS
-85 DNNSG
+85 DNNPE
-90 VDITPVTGP
+90 VDMIPVVTP
-99 ARMIDWGQIIALL
+99 AKMIDWGQIIALL
-112 YWAGVVFCLM
+112 YWAGFIFCLM

-146 TLIIVPSCV
+146 TLILVPSCV

-168 EDYEKYP
+168 EDYEKHP

-227 GVLTLGI
+227 GVLTQGVN
-234 DATKYQLL
+234 ATKYQLL

-325 MRRFFKM
+325 MKSFFKT
-332 ELEKYM
+332 ELDSYM
-338 REKMG
+338 KKVEPQTRFE
-343 ITTPSDEDKN
+343 PDEIIAFMKKN
-353 NFLEKET
+353 TEPKDLFI
-360 NKQMLL
+360 
-366 VNALGQIL
+366 NAKGDVL
-374 LNNKFTSYGDLP
+374 LNNDFANYKEKEQFLAKLQDLFEKSKKPVSFYFLIDINTPEEATEAVLHLVKEAFDKRQKVVGADKAPFLLFEDARNNKNFPRKVSMAQSSKKGTVYIIQNKKVVGVINGDVADYKLP
-386 EKLKH
+386 DFSKDMVT
-391 IFETPSARAGKPVA
+391 IQPAGKDV
-405 FYSMIDRG
+405 SSSRLNSVKDMI
-413 VPSKAL
+413 
-419 ANILSIVNRAFLKQQ
+419 
-434 EKSGTSNV
+434 EKNGFSCQINTSC
-442 PILFYEDNAHDKGQ
+442 
-456 NGKKYWINPNY
+456 
-467 VYFSFNGK
+467 
-475 KLSIEEFILLKEQ
+475 LLY
-488 AVRGA
+488 
-493 TNRSELN
+493 TS
-500 DAKGEVI
+500 DAADE
-507 EVIPYFKRKDGNV
+507 
-520 VPNDAFY
+520 
-527 FELAAKLDDSL
+527 
-538 TMSSLDLHTEVQDDI
+538 
-553 STDYPVLI
+553 
-561 SYRTASFESGVYEAT
+561 
-576 LSKKMEN
+576 
-583 VKATAER
+583 
-590 ISKGKEKVEELTVL
+590 
-604 PANKDVPL
+604 
-612 SYLEAVKQVLE
+612 
-623 EKGLSC
+623 
-629 VIKNKVPDGVK
+629 

>member
-41 GGIGICM
+41 VGIATCM
-48 LLPVIKIQTSEPLLI
+48 LLPAIKIQTSEPLLI

-80 AIHLP
+80 VTYLS
-85 DNNSG
+85 DNNPE
-90 VDITPVTGP
+90 VNMIPVVTP
-99 ARMIDWGQIIALL
+99 AKMIDWGQIIALL
-112 YWAGVVFCLM
+112 YWAGFIFCLM

-146 TLIIVPSCV
+146 TLILVPSCV

-190 SIDLLFMECI
+190 SIDLLFVECI

-227 GVLTLGI
+227 GVLTQGV

-325 MRRFFKM
+325 MKSFFKM
-332 ELEKYM
+332 ELDSYM
-338 REKMG
+338 KKVEPQTRFE
-343 ITTPSDEDKN
+343 PDEIIAFMKKN
-353 NFLEKET
+353 TEPKDLFI
-360 NKQMLL
+360 
-366 VNALGQIL
+366 NAKGDVL
-374 LNNKFTSYGDLP
+374 LNNDFANYKEKEQFLGKLQDLFEKSKKPVSFYFLIDINTPEEATEAVLHLVKEAFDKRQKVVGADKAPFLLFEDARNNKNFPGKVSMAQSSKKGTVYIIQNKKVVGVINGDVADYKLP
-386 EKLKH
+386 DFSKDMVT
-391 IFETPSARAGKPVA
+391 IQPAGKDVSSSRLNSVKDMIEKNGFSCQINTSVFKNGDALPPPPPPPSPDAYVA
-405 FYSMIDRG
+405 FNY
-413 VPSKAL
+413 K
-419 ANILSIVNRAFLKQQ
+419 
-434 EKSGTSNV
+434 
-442 PILFYEDNAHDKGQ
+442 
-456 NGKKYWINPNY
+456 NG
-467 VYFSFNGK
+467 G
-475 KLSIEEFILLKEQ
+475 KEQ
-488 AVRGA
+488 GLIVYERYLKN
-493 TNRSELN
+493 TNEI
-500 DAKGEVI
+500 D
-507 EVIPYFKRKDGNV
+507 KRFNSIY
-520 VPNDAFY
+520 N
-527 FELAAKLDDSL
+527 
-538 TMSSLDLHTEVQDDI
+538 DDI
-553 STDYPVLI
+553 SSVTI
-561 SYRTASFESGVYEAT
+561 TVY
-576 LSKKMEN
+576 KK
-583 VKATAER
+583 A
-590 ISKGKEKVEELTVL
+590 
-604 PANKDVPL
+604 
-612 SYLEAVKQVLE
+612 
-623 EKGLSC
+623 
-629 VIKNKVPDGVK
+629 PDGMLDGVEKYLKDKIKYDVEYIVKRE

>member
-41 GGIGICM
+41 VGIATCM
-48 LLPVIKIQTSEPLLI
+48 LLPAIKIQTSEPLLI

-80 AIHLP
+80 VTYLS
-85 DNNSG
+85 DNNPE
-90 VDITPVTGP
+90 VDMIPVVTP
-99 ARMIDWGQIIALL
+99 AKMIDWGQIIALL
-112 YWAGVVFCLM
+112 YWVGFIFCLM

-146 TLIIVPSCV
+146 TLILVPSCV

-227 GVLTLGI
+227 GVLTQGV

-298 ARPEVNRQLETLVQ
+298 ARPEVNRQLDTLVQ

-325 MRRFFKM
+325 MKSFFKT
-332 ELEKYM
+332 ELDSYM
-338 REKMG
+338 KKVEPQ
-343 ITTPSDEDKN
+343 TAFEPDEIIAFMKKN
-353 NFLEKET
+353 TEPKDLFI
-360 NKQMLL
+360 
-366 VNALGQIL
+366 NAKGDVL
-374 LNNKFTSYGDLP
+374 LNNDFANYKEKEQFLGKLQDLF
-386 EKLKH
+386 EKSK
-391 IFETPSARAGKPVA
+391 KPV
-405 FYSMIDRG
+405 S
-413 VPSKAL
+413 
-419 ANILSIVNRAFLKQQ
+419 
-434 EKSGTSNV
+434 
-442 PILFYEDNAHDKGQ
+442 
-456 NGKKYWINPNY
+456 
-467 VYFSFNGK
+467 
-475 KLSIEEFILLKEQ
+475 
-488 AVRGA
+488 
-493 TNRSELN
+493 
-500 DAKGEVI
+500 
-507 EVIPYFKRKDGNV
+507 
-520 VPNDAFY
+520 FY
-527 FELAAKLDDSL
+527 FLIDINTPEEATEAVLHLVKEAFDKRQKVVGADKAPFLLFEDARNNKNFPGKGREKKQDVAYYTVDGKQVSPKAYEELKKNFKQIKPRKSDLVDIKGKVVEIHIYMKLEDGSTIPSPALYAEISEDDG
-538 TMSSLDLHTEVQDDI
+538 TA
-553 STDYPVLI
+553 YPVLI

-590 ISKGKEKVEELTVL
+590 ISKEKEKVEELTVL

-623 EKGLSC
+623 GKGLSC
-629 VIKNKVPDGVK
+629 TIKNKVPDGIK

>member
-41 GGIGICM
+41 VGIATCM
-48 LLPVIKIQTSEPLLI
+48 LLPAIKIQTSEPLLI

-80 AIHLP
+80 VTYLS
-85 DNNSG
+85 DNNPE
-90 VDITPVTGP
+90 VDMIPVVTP
-99 ARMIDWGQIIALL
+99 AKMIDWGQIIALL
-112 YWAGVVFCLM
+112 YWAGFIFCLM

-146 TLIIVPSCV
+146 TLILVPSCV

-168 EDYEKYP
+168 EDYEKHP

-227 GVLTLGI
+227 GVLTQGV

-325 MRRFFKM
+325 MKSFFKT
-332 ELEKYM
+332 ELDSYM
-338 REKMG
+338 KKVEPQ
-343 ITTPSDEDKN
+343 TAFEPDEIIAFMKKN
-353 NFLEKET
+353 TEPKDLFI
-360 NKQMLL
+360 
-366 VNALGQIL
+366 NAKGDVL
-374 LNNKFTSYGDLP
+374 LNNDFANYKEKEQFLGKLQDLF
-386 EKLKH
+386 EKSK
-391 IFETPSARAGKPVA
+391 KPV
-405 FYSMIDRG
+405 S
-413 VPSKAL
+413 
-419 ANILSIVNRAFLKQQ
+419 
-434 EKSGTSNV
+434 
-442 PILFYEDNAHDKGQ
+442 
-456 NGKKYWINPNY
+456 
-467 VYFSFNGK
+467 
-475 KLSIEEFILLKEQ
+475 
-488 AVRGA
+488 
-493 TNRSELN
+493 
-500 DAKGEVI
+500 
-507 EVIPYFKRKDGNV
+507 
-520 VPNDAFY
+520 FY
-527 FELAAKLDDSL
+527 FLIDINTPEEATEAVLHLVKEAFDKRQKVVGADKAPFLLFEDARNNKNFPGKGREKKQDVAYYTVDGKQVSPKAYEELKKNFKQIKPRKSDLVDIKGKVVEIHTYMKLEDGSTIPSPVLYAEISEDDG
-538 TMSSLDLHTEVQDDI
+538 TA
-553 STDYPVLI
+553 YPVLI

-590 ISKGKEKVEELTVL
+590 ISKEKEKVEELTVL

-623 EKGLSC
+623 GKGLSC
-629 VIKNKVPDGVK
+629 TIKNKVPDGIK

>member
-41 GGIGICM
+41 VGIATCM
-48 LLPVIKIQTSEPLLI
+48 LLPAIKIQTSEPLLI

-80 AIHLP
+80 VTYLS
-85 DNNSG
+85 DNNPE
-90 VDITPVTGP
+90 VNMIPVVTP
-99 ARMIDWGQIIALL
+99 AKMIDWGQFIALL
-112 YWAGVVFCLM
+112 YWAGFIFCLM

-146 TLIIVPSCV
+146 TLILVPSCV

-190 SIDLLFMECI
+190 SIDLLFVECI

-227 GVLTLGI
+227 GVLTQGV

-325 MRRFFKM
+325 MKSFFKT
-332 ELEKYM
+332 ELESYIKKVDPQT
-338 REKMG
+338 RFE
-343 ITTPSDEDKN
+343 PDEIIAFMKKN
-353 NFLEKET
+353 TEPKDLFI
-360 NKQMLL
+360 
-366 VNALGQIL
+366 NAKGDVL
-374 LNNKFTSYGDLP
+374 LNNDFANYKEKEQFLGKLQDLF
-386 EKLKH
+386 EKSK
-391 IFETPSARAGKPVA
+391 KPV
-405 FYSMIDRG
+405 S
-413 VPSKAL
+413 
-419 ANILSIVNRAFLKQQ
+419 
-434 EKSGTSNV
+434 
-442 PILFYEDNAHDKGQ
+442 
-456 NGKKYWINPNY
+456 
-467 VYFSFNGK
+467 
-475 KLSIEEFILLKEQ
+475 
-488 AVRGA
+488 
-493 TNRSELN
+493 
-500 DAKGEVI
+500 
-507 EVIPYFKRKDGNV
+507 
-520 VPNDAFY
+520 FY
-527 FELAAKLDDSL
+527 FLIDINTPEEATEAVLHLVKEAFDKRQKVVGADKAPFLLFEDARNNKNFPRKGREKKQDVAYYTVDGKQVSPKAYEELKKNFKQIKPRKSDLVDIKGKVVEIHTYMKLEDGSTIPSPALYAEISEDDG
-538 TMSSLDLHTEVQDDI
+538 TA
-553 STDYPVLI
+553 YPVLI

-590 ISKGKEKVEELTVL
+590 ISKEKEKVEELTVL

-623 EKGLSC
+623 GKGLSC
-629 VIKNKVPDGVK
+629 TIKNKVPDGIK

>member
-112 YWAGVVFCLM
+112 YWAGVVFFLM

-227 GVLTLGI
+227 GVLTQGV

-325 MRRFFKM
+325 MKSFFKT
-332 ELEKYM
+332 ELDSYM
-338 REKMG
+338 KKVEPQTRFE
-343 ITTPSDEDKN
+343 PDEIIAFMKKN
-353 NFLEKET
+353 TEPKDLFI
-360 NKQMLL
+360 
-366 VNALGQIL
+366 NAKGDVL
-374 LNNKFTSYGDLP
+374 LNNDFANYKEKEQFLTKLQDLFEKSKKPVSFYFLIDINTPEEATEAVLHLVKEAFDKRQKVVGVDKAPFLLFEDARNNKNFPGKVSMAQSSKKGTVYIIQNKKVVGAINGDVADYKLP
-386 EKLKH
+386 DFSKDMVT
-391 IFETPSARAGKPVA
+391 IQPAGKDVSSSRLNSVKDMIEKNGFSCQINTSVFKNGDALPPPPPPNPDAYVA
-405 FYSMIDRG
+405 FNY
-413 VPSKAL
+413 K
-419 ANILSIVNRAFLKQQ
+419 
-434 EKSGTSNV
+434 
-442 PILFYEDNAHDKGQ
+442 
-456 NGKKYWINPNY
+456 NG
-467 VYFSFNGK
+467 G
-475 KLSIEEFILLKEQ
+475 KEQ
-488 AVRGA
+488 GLIVYERYLKN
-493 TNRSELN
+493 TNEI
-500 DAKGEVI
+500 D
-507 EVIPYFKRKDGNV
+507 KRFNSIY
-520 VPNDAFY
+520 N
-527 FELAAKLDDSL
+527 
-538 TMSSLDLHTEVQDDI
+538 DDI
-553 STDYPVLI
+553 SSVTI
-561 SYRTASFESGVYEAT
+561 TIQ
-576 LSKKMEN
+576 KKAPGDMLER
-583 VKATAER
+583 VEKYLKER
-590 ISKGKEKVEELTVL
+590 IKYDVEYIAKRE
-604 PANKDVPL
+604 
-612 SYLEAVKQVLE
+612 
-623 EKGLSC
+623 
-629 VIKNKVPDGVK
+629 